1 MHILFYLLCSLYT
14 EHFNLASKNVFRCD
28 RPTDLPKQATLPSIR
43 SDTLSCLEEETP
55 SRCSMTSS
63 GSVAGWANMPKK
75 LNSSVLKSIIQS
87 NIKLDE
93 KKEYQAGDQS
103 YVANRT
109 KESRKKQLV
118 LERLASKTFAT
129 SELSENEETVKFEL
143 IEDFHLITIPI
154 TTCLMVLISYII
166 CGAAVF
172 SAWEVIITKDQ
183 NQTVYV
189 FLCCFKGLD
198 IS

>member
-1 MHILFYLLCSLYT
+1 
-14 EHFNLASKNVFRCD
+14 
-28 RPTDLPKQATLPSIR
+28 
-43 SDTLSCLEEETP
+43 
-55 SRCSMTSS
+55 
-63 GSVAGWANMPKK
+63 MPKK

-118 LERLASKTFAT
+118 LARLASKTSGT
-129 SELSENEETVKFEL
+129 SELSENEETIKFEL

-189 FLCCFKGLD
+189 FLCCFIGLD
-198 IS
+198 LS